1 MKCHQTLI
9 LSLISSVISTTAFTN
24 TFDTQLNDITQQ
36 HQQAKDGKSQPKPD
50 IRLNISPPE
59 SLLLSYTEL
68 PCYPIHQWAF
78 DNSYIYSG
86 ESETDK
92 RTLFYLIYRDSHRKT
107 TISTALWSHQSQN
120 YIDKSEIEVQKR
132 RMAGWD
138 NQNGKI
144 RRIYYEHTTFL
155 HYF

>member
-1 MKCHQTLI
+1 M
-9 LSLISSVISTTAFTN
+9 
-24 TFDTQLNDITQQ
+24 
-36 HQQAKDGKSQPKPD
+36 
-50 IRLNISPPE
+50 SPTE
-59 SLLLSYTEL
+59 SH
-68 PCYPIHQWAF
+68 CYPIQWAF

-92 RTLFYLIYRDSHRKT
+92 LTLSYLIYRDSHRKT